1 MHLKYFDVVA
11 SFLNLNSSGKSLSHE
26 HQMFPLG
33 LKCALTK
40 YVLLTF
46 KRHNTLWV
54 LNKLPKQF
62 KATLCQTDTTRPQ
75 THTGRAGIAT
85 ATETPKI
92 IDFLSEIHLSTR
104 VGTYTC
110 TITELLL
117 HSIWAPS
124 IGNSSLAPQMQ
135 SVSASLTHLTTSPC
149 CPKKRRK
156 LENGKS
162 FVQNSFSATA
172 LAATTSGILGQPTF
186 PIWTT

>member
-1 MHLKYFDVVA
+1 MVA
-11 SFLNLNSSGKSLSHE
+11 SFVNLNSSGNLLSHK

-92 IDFLSEIHLSTR
+92 IDFLSEIHLSAR

-117 HSIWAPS
+117 HTTRAPS

-149 CPKKRRK
+149 CPKKTKKTRK
-156 LENGKS
+156 WEK
-162 FVQNSFSATA
+162 FCAKF
-172 LAATTSGILGQPTF
+172 I
-186 PIWTT
+186 